1 MADVSNVHVL
11 YVGTTAYDLRKVVTW
26 FPHNSDVT
34 KVLVR
39 FQGMANTPV
48 TLDKTTF
55 EAAKQ
60 ASVTAG
66 G

>member
-1 MADVSNVHVL
+1 MAVTNVHIF
-11 YVGTTAYDLRKVVTW
+11 YMGTSAFDLRKVISW
-26 FPHNSDVT
+26 YPHRTDATQVS
-34 KVLVR
+34 VR
-39 FQGMANTPV
+39 FQGIANTPIDMNTV
-48 TLDKTTF
+48 AF

>member
-1 MADVSNVHVL
+1 MAVTNVHIMYL
-11 YVGTTAYDLRKVVTW
+11 GTTAYDLRKVINW
-26 FPHNSDVT
+26 YAHSSDAT
-34 KVLVR
+34 KVYVR
-39 FQGMANTPV
+39 FQGIANIPV
-48 TLDKTTF
+48 DIDTAVF